1 MHLIPINID
10 KFSEN
15 LSEVSSP
22 KILENHKF
30 SKDSLFSQ
38 QIFGPIQ
45 SYKCA
50 CIRSVYRGPHSGIEK
65 CKICG
70 VDITSSEERNRRYA
84 KIVLPFPILN
94 PTVYMLIM
102 KSKPSIKRN
111 FDNLLYYK
119 NKFIINDS
127 GDLVKLLPEHMESGE
142 VKEED
147 ILFGLDGAVKYIEYL
162 SENVNK
168 KEFKFISKHL
178 DILKINNVIVNPA
191 AFRNYSKN
199 KNKTYNMD
207 KLNKFYV
214 EILIRV
220 KQIKNLPYKLDEN
233 HEVYKIFFRNI
244 QYFVIGIF
252 DYVIER
258 MSKKN
263 GLLRQNILG
272 KRIDF
277 SARCVISP
285 NPELKLTECS
295 LPYFVVLEVF
305 KPMFTVYLVD
315 RKVCKLYNE
324 AFDLITDCLIKKKFD
339 LFNYLE
345 EFVKN
350 RMCIINRQPTLH
362 RLSML
367 AFYIRLNKGNTAQ
380 LHPLICS
387 PLNADFDGDAISL
400 YFEMSNQVRDDIKKT
415 TAIWNNLISPSDANL
430 VCLPNQDIILGIFEV
445 TKN

>member
-1 MHLIPINID
+1 MYLVPINID
-10 KFSEN
+10 KFAEK
-15 LSEVSSP
+15 LPEITSP
-22 KILENHKF
+22 KSLENHKF
-30 SKDSLFSQ
+30 SKDGLFSQ

-45 SYKCA
+45 SYKCG
-50 CIRSVYRGPHSGIEK
+50 CIRSVYRGPHSGIDK
-65 CKICG
+65 CKVCG
-70 VDITSSEERNRRYA
+70 VDITSSEERNKRYA

-94 PTVYMLIM
+94 PTVYMLLL
-102 KSKPSIKRN
+102 KSKPSMKKN

-119 NKFIINDS
+119 NRFIIGNN
-127 GDLVKLLPEHMESGE
+127 GDLVKLSSEHMEDN
-142 VKEED
+142 KIEEKD

-162 SENVNK
+162 SQNINK
-168 KEFKFISKHL
+168 KEFKFLNKHM
-178 DILKINNVIVNPA
+178 DIVKINNVIVNPA

-199 KNKTYNMD
+199 KNKTFNMD
-207 KLNKFYV
+207 MLNKYYV

-220 KQIKNLPYKLDEN
+220 KQIKNLPYELEES

-244 QYFVIGIF
+244 QFFVINIF
-252 DYVIER
+252 DYVIDR

-305 KPMFTVYLVD
+305 KPIFTVYLVD

-362 RLSML
+362 RMGML
-367 AFYIRLNKGNTAQ
+367 AFYIKLNKGNTAQ
-380 LHPLICS
+380 LHPLICV
-387 PLNADFDGDAISL
+387 PLNADYDGDCVSI
-400 YFEMSNQVRDDIKKT
+400 YFEVSPQIKEDIKKT
-415 TAIWNNLISPSDANL
+415 TAIWNNLISPSDGNL
-430 VCLPNQDIILGIFEV
+430 ITLPNQDIVLGIFEA
-445 TKN
+445 TKS